1 MAKNVVLQKID
12 WLSILLYLALVG
24 IGWLNIYSTTH
35 VHENSA
41 LFNLDQPY
49 GKQLIFICLSV
60 LLIIFVLSIEAK
72 FYERFASIFYLSSIV
87 LLAGLFL
94 FGKNINGATAWYSI
108 GPFTLQPSEFAKVAT
123 ALAVSK
129 YLSDIQTNIKL
140 FSDQLRLF
148 AILAIPALLIIL
160 QPDPGS
166 TVVYASFFFV
176 MYREGLPAAY
186 LVVGTLLTIIFI
198 STLKFGLVLTI
209 LTSFIL
215 GALYYYLRK
224 KRAKKVSIFPIIAMV
239 LLCGLVILFN

>member
-1 MAKNVVLQKID
+1 M
-12 WLSILLYLALVG
+12 
-24 IGWLNIYSTTH
+24 
-35 VHENSA
+35 
-41 LFNLDQPY
+41 
-49 GKQLIFICLSV
+49 
-60 LLIIFVLSIEAK
+60 
-72 FYERFASIFYLSSIV
+72 
-87 LLAGLFL
+87 
-94 FGKNINGATAWYSI
+94 
-108 GPFTLQPSEFAKVAT
+108 AT

-239 LLCGLVILFN
+239 LLCGLVSFSTNMVL